1 MPVSQWSPAKRGLY
15 VMSKPP
21 PPILSRMSQL
31 DRMPPQSGL
40 ERLHATLL
48 ALGDL
53 AELPEGHLPAVLE
66 AMDGFHADAFHMYF
80 DYIVEGEVVAL
91 RSRKKQRGADAFRKH
106 LVRFLQER
114 DFHAFV
120 VPGKAHVTLRYD
132 RDGKG
137 DEPIQPIDWRVDEV
151 LLIESLGGKSTHV
164 ERGRWQLDP
173 LLI

>member
-1 MPVSQWSPAKRGLY
+1 MPASQWSPAKRGLY

-21 PPILSRMSQL
+21 PPILSQMGGL
-31 DRMPPQSGL
+31 KRMPAQRGL
-40 ERLHATLL
+40 ERVHATVL

-53 AELPEGHLPAVLE
+53 AELPEEHLPTVLE
-66 AMDGFHADAFHMYF
+66 AMDGFQADAFHIYF
-80 DYIVEGEVVAL
+80 DHIAEGKVVAL
-91 RSRKKQRGADAFRKH
+91 RSRKVQRGMNTFRKR
-106 LVRFLQER
+106 LVRFLAER
-114 DFHAFV
+114 DFHEVV

-151 LLIESLGGKSTHV
+151 LLIESLGGKSTHI
-164 ERGRWQLDP
+164 ERGRWQLNP